1 MKHNRVETELRKVV
15 ARMSNQDV
23 STLEYDDDLIAAL
36 GMDSLDGLRL
46 VAAVEQHFGVYF
58 PDEQISSLRT
68 FHRLHDS
75 LDAVLY
81 QLAFY

>member
-1 MKHNRVETELRKVV
+1 MKHNRIEPELRKVV
-15 ARMSNQDV
+15 AKMSNQDV
-23 STLEYDDDLIAAL
+23 STLDHDDDLIVAL

-68 FHRLHDS
+68 FRRLHAS
-75 LDAVLY
+75 LDAVLMEK
-81 QLAFY
+81 AS

>member
-1 MKHNRVETELRKVV
+1 MKHNSVETELRKVV

-23 STLEYDDDLIAAL
+23 STLDHDDDLIVAL

-46 VAAVEQHFGVYF
+46 VAAVEQNFGAYF

-68 FHRLHDS
+68 FRRLHDS
-75 LDAVLY
+75 LEAVLMEK
-81 QLAFY
+81 AS